1 MTKGYSHLS
10 HEQRCQ
16 LYALQKRGL
25 SQRAIAADLGVGQSS
40 ISRELKRNKGRRGY
54 RLGQATAKAWQRRHK
69 ASSKSRKLTKRIK
82 GMLERQLRTKQ
93 WSPEQI
99 SGWLKEKHGIAL
111 SHERIYQ
118 YIWADKKAGGDL
130 HRCLRRCGKK
140 YNRRG
145 AVNAGRGLIPGRVD
159 IAERPAIVTSKKRV
173 GDWEGDTIIGKNHQG
188 ALVSIVERKTLF
200 TLLGKQQDKT
210 ATRTTKT
217 IRRVMHRHRK
227 KVHTITFDNGK
238 EFADHQTIS
247 TDLNADVYFATPY
260 HSWERGLNENTN
272 GLVRQYFPKNTDF
285 TTITSRQVR
294 KVQDLLNHR
303 PRKTLGFK
311 TPHEAF
317 FSS

>member
-10 HEQRCQ
+10 HEHRCQ
-16 LYALQKRGL
+16 LYALHKRGL

-69 ASSKSRKLTKRIK
+69 ASSKPRKLTKRIK
-82 GMLERQLRTKQ
+82 AILERQLRKRQ

-99 SGWLKEKHGIAL
+99 SGWLKNEHGIAL

-118 YIWADKKAGGDL
+118 YIWADKKEGGDL
-130 HRCLRRCGKK
+130 HRCLRRRGKK

-145 AVNAGRGLIPGRVD
+145 AINAGRGLIPGRVD
-159 IAERPAIVTSKKRV
+159 IAKRPLIVASRKRV
-173 GDWEGDTIIGKNHQG
+173 GDWEGDTIIGKNHWG
-188 ALVSIVERKTLF
+188 AIVSIVERKTLF
-200 TLLGKQQDKT
+200 TLLSKQQDKT
-210 ATRTTKT
+210 ASRTTKT
-217 IRRVMHRHRK
+217 IRKVMHPHRK

-238 EFADHQTIS
+238 EFADHQSIAAG
-247 TDLNADVYFATPY
+247 LNADVYFATPY

-285 TTITSRQVR
+285 TKITSRQVR

>member
-10 HEQRCQ
+10 HEHRCQ
-16 LYALQKRGL
+16 LYALHKRGL

-69 ASSKSRKLTKRIK
+69 ASSKPRKLTKRIK
-82 GMLERQLRTKQ
+82 AILERQLRKRQ

-99 SGWLKEKHGIAL
+99 SGWLKNEHGIAL

-118 YIWADKKAGGDL
+118 YIWADKKEGGDL
-130 HRCLRRCGKK
+130 HRCLRRRGKK

-145 AVNAGRGLIPGRVD
+145 AINAGRGLIPGRVD
-159 IAERPAIVTSKKRV
+159 IAKRPLIVASRKRV
-173 GDWEGDTIIGKNHQG
+173 GDWEGDTIIGKNHRG
-188 ALVSIVERKTLF
+188 AIVSIVERKTLF
-200 TLLGKQQDKT
+200 TLLSKQQDKT
-210 ATRTTKT
+210 ASRTTKT
-217 IRRVMHRHRK
+217 IRKVMHPHRK

-238 EFADHQTIS
+238 EFADHQSIAAG
-247 TDLNADVYFATPY
+247 LNADVYFATPY

-285 TTITSRQVR
+285 TKITSRQVR

>member
-10 HEQRCQ
+10 HEHRCQ
-16 LYALQKRGL
+16 LYALHKRGL

-69 ASSKSRKLTKRIK
+69 ASGKPRKLTKRIK
-82 GMLERQLRTKQ
+82 AILERQLRKRQ

-99 SGWLKEKHGIAL
+99 GGWLKNEHGIAL

-118 YIWADKKAGGDL
+118 YIWADKKEGGDL
-130 HRCLRRCGKK
+130 HRCLRRRGKK

-145 AVNAGRGLIPGRVD
+145 AINAGRGLIPGRVD
-159 IAERPAIVTSKKRV
+159 IAKRPLIVASRKRV
-173 GDWEGDTIIGKNHQG
+173 GDWEGDTIIGKNHRG
-188 ALVSIVERKTLF
+188 AIVSIVERKTLF
-200 TLLGKQQDKT
+200 TLLSKQQDKT
-210 ATRTTKT
+210 ASRTTKT
-217 IRRVMHRHRK
+217 IRKVMHPHRK

-238 EFADHQTIS
+238 EFADHQSIAAG
-247 TDLNADVYFATPY
+247 LNADVYFATPY

-285 TTITSRQVR
+285 TKITSRQVR